1 MNKDH
6 NFINFKNEFELFA
19 NLFLKDHPQY
29 GEIIKGGKRIRPII
43 VFDIANFI
51 DPIWRTNQ
59 ETSYSIKSYAL
70 ALELIHS
77 TSLIIDDL
85 PSMDN
90 EMYRRDELTF
100 HRKYGQQSTY
110 LMVYNLLVLI
120 KNIIWNNDDKT
131 EEYIDLEEL
140 INEELINLVNGQKY
154 DLDPE
159 WKPENIS
166 ESRTLKIAELK
177 TASLFKL
184 AVLGPF
190 YLLKNKIKS
199 KINPNNLKE
208 ILTRIGLN
216 LGMSFQLSDDYLDID
231 IDNKT
236 NNYGLETSIE
246 ELKNKYIM
254 YSVKLIFDLKEL
266 EWSDNSVIYKII
278 DLMNGRFETKK

>member
-1 MNKDH
+1 MCKDN

-19 NLFLKDHPQY
+19 ELFLKDHPQY

-59 ETSYSIKSYAL
+59 ETSYRIKSYAL

-100 HRKYGQQSTY
+100 HKKYGQQSTY
-110 LMVYNLLVLI
+110 LMVYNLLILI

-140 INEELINLVNGQKY
+140 INQELINLVNGQKY

-159 WKPENIS
+159 WKPDM

-184 AVLGPF
+184 AVLGPY
-190 YLLKNKIKS
+190 YLLKHKTECDTKYKNV
-199 KINPNNLKE
+199 KE
-208 ILTRIGLN
+208 ILSRIGLN
-216 LGMSFQLSDDYLDID
+216 IGMAFQLSDDYLDID
-231 IDNKT
+231 TDNQS

-246 ELKNKYIM
+246 QLKDKYIM

-266 EWSDNSVIYKII
+266 EWADDSIMYKII

>member
-1 MNKDH
+1 MNKSN
-6 NFINFKNEFELFA
+6 NFINLKNEFDLFA
-19 NLFLKDHPQY
+19 ELFLKEHPQY

-59 ETSYSIKSYAL
+59 ETSYRIKSYAL

-100 HRKYGQQSTY
+100 HKKYGQQSTY
-110 LMVYNLLVLI
+110 LMVYNLLILI

-131 EEYIDLEEL
+131 EEYVELEGL
-140 INEELINLVNGQKY
+140 INQELINLVNGQKY
-154 DLDPE
+154 DLEPE
-159 WKPENIS
+159 WKPDT

-184 AVLGPF
+184 AVLGPY
-190 YLLKNKIKS
+190 YLLKNKNENK
-199 KINPNNLKE
+199 NLKE

-216 LGMSFQLSDDYLDID
+216 LGMAFQLSDDYLDLD
-231 IDNKT
+231 TDNQS

-254 YSVKLIFDLKEL
+254 YSVKLIFDLKGL
-266 EWSDNSVIYKII
+266 EWSDDSAMYKII
-278 DLMNGRFETKK
+278 DLMNGRF

>member
-1 MNKDH
+1 MNKH
-6 NFINFKNEFELFA
+6 NNFINFKNEFELFA
-19 NLFLKDHPQY
+19 ELFLKDHPQY

-59 ETSYSIKSYAL
+59 ETSYRIKSYAL

-100 HRKYGQQSTY
+100 HKKYGQQSTY
-110 LMVYNLLVLI
+110 LMVYNLLILV

-131 EEYIDLEEL
+131 EEYIDFEEL
-140 INEELINLVNGQKY
+140 INQELVNLVNGQKY

-159 WKPENIS
+159 WKPET

-184 AVLGPF
+184 AVLGPY
-190 YLLKNKIKS
+190 YLLKNEDKPQHK
-199 KINPNNLKE
+199 NLKE
-208 ILTRIGLN
+208 ILTSIGLN
-216 LGMSFQLSDDYLDID
+216 LGMSFQLSDDYLDLD
-231 IDNKT
+231 VDNQT

-246 ELKNKYIM
+246 ELKNKYIS
-254 YSVKLIFDLKEL
+254 YTVRLIFDLKDL
-266 EWSDNSVIYKII
+266 EWSDDSVMYKII
-278 DLMNGRFETKK
+278 DLMNARFETKK

>member
-1 MNKDH
+1 MCKDN

-19 NLFLKDHPQY
+19 ELFLKDHPQY

-59 ETSYSIKSYAL
+59 ETSYRIKSYAL

-100 HRKYGQQSTY
+100 HKKYGQQSTY
-110 LMVYNLLVLI
+110 LMVYNLLILI

-140 INEELINLVNGQKY
+140 INQELINLVNGQKY

-159 WKPENIS
+159 WKPDMA
-166 ESRTLKIAELK
+166 SRTLKIAELK

-184 AVLGPF
+184 AVLGPY
-190 YLLKNKIKS
+190 YLLKHKS
-199 KINPNNLKE
+199 EDKPKNINLKE
-208 ILTRIGLN
+208 ILSRIGLN
-216 LGMSFQLSDDYLDID
+216 IGMAFQLSDDYLDID
-231 IDNKT
+231 TDNQS

-246 ELKNKYIM
+246 QLKDKYIM

-266 EWSDNSVIYKII
+266 EWADDSIMYKII

>member
-1 MNKDH
+1 MNKSN
-6 NFINFKNEFELFA
+6 NFINLKNEFDLFTE
-19 NLFLKDHPQY
+19 LFLKEHPQY

-51 DPIWRTNQ
+51 DPIWRINQ
-59 ETSYSIKSYAL
+59 ETSYRIKSYAL

-100 HRKYGQQSTY
+100 HKKYGQQSTY
-110 LMVYNLLVLI
+110 LMVYNLLILI

-131 EEYIDLEEL
+131 EEYVELEEL
-140 INEELINLVNGQKY
+140 INQELINLVNGQKY
-154 DLDPE
+154 DLEPE
-159 WKPENIS
+159 WKPET

-184 AVLGPF
+184 AVLGPY
-190 YLLKNKIKS
+190 YLLKNKNEDK
-199 KINPNNLKE
+199 NLKE

-216 LGMSFQLSDDYLDID
+216 LGMSFQLSDDYVDLDT
-231 IDNKT
+231 DNQS

-254 YSVKLIFDLKEL
+254 YSVKLIFDLKGL
-266 EWSDNSVIYKII
+266 EWSDESAMYKII
-278 DLMNGRFETKK
+278 D